1 MTRVAGLRARALS
14 TSMLRPLVGAFLL
27 GAAMGAAAPAWAQES
42 VEDTIV
48 VTGSRIHA
56 DPLTQNQPVTQLGED
71 EILRT
76 GLSATADVLQRL
88 PIAGGGLNTRNNN
101 SGNIG
106 SPPDGGGV
114 GAGSAEIDL
123 RYLSPRRSLVLV
135 DGLRWVNGTA
145 GSGVPGSV
153 DINTIPSSM
162 IERIEVLQETASP
175 IYGSDAISG
184 VVNIIT
190 KRRQDGLHLSAQT
203 GEYFEEGD
211 GRTDDISATFGLTA
225 GNNDIVLGANYQNQE
240 LISSGDRALSA
251 FPDPYGTACTT
262 SCSSGT
268 PNGRFVGYFG
278 SITLNAALAPGVTP
292 NFPGDFKPFTTADRF
307 NFSPFNYIQ
316 TPSERFGTFG
326 SFTHDF
332 NNDVS
337 LRVRATYTNRQSA
350 NQAAPLPLFIGPAAG
365 TGTDLDATG
374 VDVTNPFNPFG
385 VSLDAGN
392 FVFIGRRMIEAGPRH
407 FEQEVETWNL
417 ATTLSG
423 ETTLFSRP
431 WYWDLNY
438 VASENTAEQSFTGN
452 INVANV
458 GRALGPLVNCTGAC
472 VPLNIFGG
480 AGTITPT
487 MLNYIGYTERNSSD
501 QKLSDFSANI
511 TGDLLDLPAGP
522 LAVAAGF
529 EHRRVEGS
537 FTPDPITAAGLS
549 SDIPA
554 LPSQGEFDVNE
565 VYTEVR
571 IPLASRSPWF
581 YSLEASLAGRYFD
594 YSTFGTDSTYQAGLR
609 WRPVEEVLLRGSWG
623 EGFRAPSIGELN
635 GSPSR
640 FDQNIFDQC
649 NDYLGQFSVDDGG
662 RGVGNPAP
670 ANIQTNCANNG
681 VPGGY
686 IQFNSQ
692 LPVFTQGNPNL
703 QPETSESWN
712 VGFVWRP
719 SFIEG
724 TPVADDVVLEVNYTE
739 IELAQAIQAK
749 DSQAIAD
756 LCATTGD
763 SAACATITR
772 ASDGSVRAI
781 TNPLINVGGIEA
793 SYLDLGVT
801 WTSPDWSFGQ
811 FSVESRTSRLLE
823 FTEFVAVGNTV
834 VPRSLQGTERGSPA
848 KGFPETRS
856 TLNVNWE
863 LGNFG
868 ATLGGRYISEL
879 TESAGGAPRTIEAVT
894 YWDGQ
899 LRWSPNLLGD
909 HDVMFALGVNNLFE
923 EDTPGCFSCDVNNME
938 PNLHDVPGR
947 FGYFRV
953 SFQN

>member
-1 MTRVAGLRARALS
+1 MTARVAGLRARALS
-14 TSMLRPLVGAFLL
+14 TSMLRPLVGALL
-27 GAAMGAAAPAWAQES
+27 LAAAMSASAPAWAQDS
-42 VEDTIV
+42 EDTIV
-48 VTGSRIHA
+48 VTGSRIHT

-71 EILRT
+71 DIQRT
-76 GLSATADVLQRL
+76 GLSAAADVLQRL

-123 RYLSPRRSLVLV
+123 RYLTPRRSLVLV

-211 GRTDDISATFGLTA
+211 GRVDDISATFGLTA
-225 GNNDIVLGANYQNQE
+225 GNNDIVLGANYQRQE
-240 LISSGDRALSA
+240 LISSADRALSA

-268 PNGRFVGYFG
+268 PNGRFVGFFG
-278 SITLNAALAPGVTP
+278 SITLIAPLAPGVTP
-292 NFPGDFKPFTTADRF
+292 NFPADFKPFTTADRF

-332 NNDVS
+332 DNNVS

-385 VSLDAGN
+385 VSLDASN
-392 FVFIGRRMIEAGPRH
+392 LVFIGRRMIEAGPRH
-407 FEQEVETWNL
+407 FEQEVETWNV

-423 ETTLFSRP
+423 EATLFSRD

-458 GRALGPLVNCTGAC
+458 GRALGPLANCTGAC

-480 AGTITPT
+480 SGTITPA

-522 LAVAAGF
+522 LAVAAGY

-554 LPSQGEFDVNE
+554 QPSQGEFE
-565 VYTEVR
+565 VDEIYTEVR
-571 IPLASRSPWF
+571 IPLASRAPWF
-581 YSLEASLAGRYFD
+581 YSLEASVAGRYFD

-623 EGFRAPSIGELN
+623 QGFRAPSIGELN

-640 FDQNIFDQC
+640 FDQTIFDQC

-670 ANIQTNCANNG
+670 LNIQTNCANNG

-686 IQFNSQ
+686 IQFNTQ
-692 LPVFTQGNPNL
+692 LPVFTQGNATL
-703 QPETSESWN
+703 RPETSESWN

-719 SFIEG
+719 SFLEA
-724 TPVADDVVLEVNYTE
+724 TALTDDVVLEVNYTE

-763 SAACATITR
+763 AAACATITR

-781 TNPLINVGGIEA
+781 TNPLINVGGIES
-793 SYLDLGVT
+793 SYLDVGVT

-811 FSVESRTSRLLE
+811 FSVESRTSLLLE
-823 FTEFVAVGNTV
+823 FTEFVAVGNAV
-834 VPRSLQGTERGSPA
+834 APRSLEGTERGSPA
-848 KGFPETRS
+848 KGYPEARS
-856 TLNVNWE
+856 NLNINWE
-863 LGNFG
+863 RGNFG
-868 ATLGGRYISEL
+868 ATLGGRYISDL
-879 TESAGGAPRTIEAVT
+879 TESFNGALRTIESIT

-899 LRWSPNLLGD
+899 VRWSPDLLGD

-923 EDTPGCFSCDVNNME
+923 EETPGCFSCDVNNMD
-938 PNLHDVPGR
+938 PSIHDVPGR
-947 FGYFRV
+947 FGYFRIA
-953 SFQN
+953 FRH